1 MNPRDTFLASIAN
14 MLQAVAMNDDA
25 SAITDAYLSLN
36 WSMTIYLGSRGM
48 TISDDPKERFDQMF
62 REWKN
67 KHGVK

>member
-25 SAITDAYLSLN
+25 DTITEAYLSLN
-36 WSMTIYLGSRGM
+36 INMAVYLGAREM
-48 TISDDPKERFDQMF
+48 TISDDARERFDQMVD
-62 REWKN
+62 EWKT